1 MQWPPRGGTVAHTWL
16 RLSHSRTPGGPHL
29 YAAIRSATLT
39 GTLGTPLVVE
49 AHVGNGVPGFT
60 VVGLPD
66 EGCRESRDRVRAA
79 MLSCGLEWPNRRITI
94 NLVGAGER
102 RGGAGLDLAI
112 AVGILVATGQI
123 EQQWVE
129 PFAFVAELG
138 LDGSLRPAPGM
149 APLVA
154 CIGDRPIVVGDS
166 ALVESALARP
176 DALKPVRS
184 LAELM
189 AVLRAEIAW
198 PDIDVPVVEVV
209 RDTVPDLS
217 DVRGQSL
224 ARVALEVA
232 AAGAHHM
239 LMIGPPGAGKSML
252 AKRLPGILPRLDP
265 ESAFE
270 VAMVRSAAGLAVDGC
285 VATSPP
291 FRAPHHSIS
300 VNGMVGGGTNG
311 IRPGE
316 LSLASRGVLFLD
328 EMGEFAP
335 TVLDSLR
342 QPVEDGVVRVS
353 RTNASVTMPAR
364 CLLVAAT
371 NPCPC
376 GNGSRHGCGCAPAAK
391 QRYLRRF
398 SGPILDRFDIRVALL
413 PPTASELTSMQK
425 GESSAAVAERVGRAR
440 ELALSRQGCL
450 NSAIGADVLDEV
462 APLTD
467 GAMEVL
473 RHRLESGALTGRGYH
488 RVRRVAR
495 SIADVRGDD
504 GPLSVASVEAALMLR
519 VRIDIGE
526 VDPR

>member
-1 MQWPPRGGTVAHTWL
+1 M
-16 RLSHSRTPGGPHL
+16 
-29 YAAIRSATLT
+29 YAAIRSASLT
-39 GTLGTPLVVE
+39 GTIGTPLVVE
-49 AHVGNGVPGFT
+49 AHVGNGIPGFT

-79 MLSCGLEWPNRRITI
+79 MLSCGLEWPNRRITV

-112 AVGILVATGQI
+112 AVGVLVAT
-123 EQQWVE
+123 EQVE
-129 PFAFVAELG
+129 QHQVDPFAFVAELG
-138 LDGSLRPAPGM
+138 LDGALRPAPGM

-154 CIGDRPIVVGDS
+154 CIADRPIVVGES
-166 ALVESALARP
+166 ALVESSLARP
-176 DALKPVRS
+176 GALKPVGT
-184 LAELM
+184 LGELV
-189 AVLRAEIAW
+189 AVLRGDLPW
-198 PDIDVPVVEVV
+198 PDIDVPTVEIV
-209 RDTVPDLS
+209 RDRVADMAE
-217 DVRGQSL
+217 VRGQSL
-224 ARVALEVA
+224 ARFALEVA

-265 ESAFE
+265 DDAFE
-270 VAMVRSAAGLAVDGC
+270 VAMVRSAAGLAVDGR

-300 VNGMVGGGTNG
+300 VNGMVGGGTTG

-335 TVLDSLR
+335 TVLDALR
-342 QPVEDGVVRVS
+342 QPIEDGVVRVA
-353 RTNASVTMPAR
+353 RAHASVEMPAR

-376 GNGSRHGCGCAPAAK
+376 GNGGRRGCACSPSAK

-398 SGPILDRFDIRVALL
+398 SGPILDRFDIRVSLT
-413 PPTASELTSMQK
+413 PPTAGDLTSSER
-425 GESSAAVAERVGRAR
+425 GESSAHVADRVATARSVAV
-440 ELALSRQGCL
+440 SRQGCL
-450 NSAIGADVLDEV
+450 NSAIAADALDEV

-467 GAMEVL
+467 DAMSVL
-473 RHRLESGALTGRGYH
+473 RARLETGQLTGRGYH

-495 SIADVRGDD
+495 TIADLCGEP
-504 GPLSVASVEAALMLR
+504 GPLDARRVEAALALR
-519 VRIDIGE
+519 TRIDNGE
-526 VDPR
+526 PDPR